1 MNRTIELYSGVVSVD
16 YNAGDAAVTAAAVE
30 RNHVG
35 PKILQV
41 QRKRLFIGL
50 VLVPGITLGIT
61 AGLAG
66 CSKPEEGGASAGGAN
81 APARDPVPVTVRP
94 VTVRTAQR
102 YVEVTGTLFG
112 EEEVTISNKVP
123 GKIIAIYKDVGD
135 R

>member
-1 MNRTIELYSGVVSVD
+1 MRGTRPSLRRPSD
-16 YNAGDAAVTAAAVE
+16 Q
-30 RNHVG
+30 NHVG

-41 QRKRLFIGL
+41 QRKLLFIGL

-66 CSKPEEGGASAGGAN
+66 CSKPEEGGAAAGGAN
-81 APARDPVPVTVRP
+81 GPARDPVPVTVRP

-123 GKIIAIYKDVGD
+123 GKIIAIHKDVG
-135 R
+135 